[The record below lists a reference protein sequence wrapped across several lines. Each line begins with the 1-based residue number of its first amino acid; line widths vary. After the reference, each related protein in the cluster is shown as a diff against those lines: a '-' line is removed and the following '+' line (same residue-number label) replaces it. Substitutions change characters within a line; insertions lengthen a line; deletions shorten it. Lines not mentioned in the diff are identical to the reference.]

1 MLDFF
6 DVVGIVE
13 LFGDAARNVV
23 AAILAVLGFA
33 GVIGGVLWMHRTE
46 VPIYD
51 VLAIGLIVVG
61 GILLL
66 LGMLKYFFDR

>member
-6 DVVGIVE
+6 DVVSIVE

-23 AAILAVLGFA
+23 ATILCVLGLA
-33 GVIGGVLWMHRTE
+33 GVIGGVIWMQRTD

-51 VLAIGLIVVG
+51 VLAIGLIVIG

-66 LGMLKYFFDR
+66 LGVLKYFFDR